1 MLKNLTRL
9 PKGRYKVRNFNSC
22 IDCEF
27 MYLYKIDNGWGAC
40 YDHGMTRFTYDSFK
54 EGRKH
59 LLSLASRY

>member
-9 PKGRYKVRNFNSC
+9 SNGRYKVRNFNSC
-22 IDCEF
+22 IDCDF

-40 YDHGMTRFTYDSFK
+40 YDHGMTRFTFDTFI
-54 EGRKH
+54 EGRKY

>member
-1 MLKNLTRL
+1 MLKNLTRDG
-9 PKGRYKVRNFNSC
+9 KSRYKVRNFNSC
-22 IDCEF
+22 IDCEY
-27 MYLYKIDNGWGAC
+27 MYLYKIENGWGAC

>member
-9 PKGRYKVRNFNSC
+9 SNGRYKVRNFNSC
-22 IDCEF
+22 IDCEY

>member
-1 MLKNLTRL
+1 MERHLTRNG
-9 PKGRYKVRNFNSC
+9 KSHYKVRNFNSA

-27 MYLYKIDNGWGAC
+27 MFLYKLDNGWGAC
-40 YDHGMTRFTYDSFK
+40 YDNGMTRFTFDTFR

>member
-9 PKGRYKVRNFNSC
+9 SKGRYKVRNFNSC
-22 IDCEF
+22 IDCDF

-40 YDHGMTRFTYDSFK
+40 YDRGMTRFTFDTFK
-54 EGRKH
+54 EGRKY